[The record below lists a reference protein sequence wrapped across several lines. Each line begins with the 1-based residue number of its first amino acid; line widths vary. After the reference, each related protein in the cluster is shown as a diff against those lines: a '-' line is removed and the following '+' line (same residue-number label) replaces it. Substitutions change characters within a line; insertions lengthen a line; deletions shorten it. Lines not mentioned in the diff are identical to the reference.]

1 MLRLPS
7 RQALK
12 ALRNPFR
19 SPLPNPLRGP
29 LQTRHLYTAPAP
41 FSGPPSY
48 ATLTRRF
55 SDSSPSPISFF
66 GQKRA
71 QEAIERGEFV
81 DIHDIGGT
89 DPKDY
94 DVLITDMNHETLQS
108 EISELVGIPYLKE
121 ATKDEADKVAREIR
135 GFLYGRKLRPI
146 LPCVLSIDDK
156 SRWVFFVVHSGSP
169 LTYISSQV
177 SVHQH
182 RKNALATNS
191 TLGGTNLR
199 S

>member
-1 MLRLPS
+1 
-7 RQALK
+7 
-12 ALRNPFR
+12 
-19 SPLPNPLRGP
+19 
-29 LQTRHLYTAPAP
+29 
-41 FSGPPSY
+41 
-48 ATLTRRF
+48 
-55 SDSSPSPISFF
+55 
-66 GQKRA
+66 
-71 QEAIERGEFV
+71 
-81 DIHDIGGT
+81 
-89 DPKDY
+89 
-94 DVLITDMNHETLQS
+94 MNHETLQS